1 MKTLFQT
8 NDDWN
13 NLILRLTLG
22 LVILPHGA
30 QKLLGLF
37 GGHGFSGTMNFFTG
51 QMGIP
56 VVIAFLVIIGE
67 SFGALGLI
75 LGFLTRI
82 GAVGIS
88 CIMLGAI
95 VLAHT
100 PNGFFMNWSG
110 NQASTDGFDG
120 RMPSFR
126 PVMYN
131 SGASSRWA
139 SSQPTMRLHG
149 QMDNCGVSLAAKVQG
164 REPVWINI
172 EDAKAREIA
181 DGDVVRDRERRGGVR
196 AAFL

>member
-37 GGHGFSGTMNFFTG
+37 GGHGFSGTMNFFTS

-56 VVIAFLVIIGE
+56 AVIAFLVIIGE

-95 VLAHT
+95 VLVHN

-110 NQASTDGFDG
+110 NQAGEGFEYHLLAIAISLPLILTGGGKFSVDGILAKRFF
-120 RMPSFR
+120 SE
-126 PVMYN
+126 
-131 SGASSRWA
+131 SRI
-139 SSQPTMRLHG
+139 
-149 QMDNCGVSLAAKVQG
+149 V
-164 REPVWINI
+164 
-172 EDAKAREIA
+172 
-181 DGDVVRDRERRGGVR
+181 
-196 AAFL
+196 